1 MNGTVRLDGEG
12 AVSIRVRGR
21 YGSTWGEQTATAQAP
36 GEQGTAVAN
45 PADSP
50 GLVSDC
56 AILLAAKDTLRGTET
71 LNWSADTAIDDWE
84 GITVSEDTRTREG
97 AASVPAA
104 RKPWSIRNWEFAV
117 WLTAALIQRTALAP
131 PVEGASAACESASGV
146 LVAPQSPPRRW
157 RLPTSWI
164 A

>member
-1 MNGTVRLDGEG
+1 M
-12 AVSIRVRGR
+12 
-21 YGSTWGEQTATAQAP
+21 
-36 GEQGTAVAN
+36 
-45 PADSP
+45 
-50 GLVSDC
+50 SDC

-131 PVEGASAACESASGV
+131 PVEARQRPARADRAFS
-146 LVAPQSPPRRW
+146 
-157 RLPTSWI
+157 
-164 A
+164 